1 MTGRSYICYPR
12 FARSRL
18 EEALSDTP
26 VVLVHGPHQ
35 CVETNLACMVG
46 DAAGYEYTTFK
57 DDMKFHLV
65 QAGIARFN

>member
-18 EEALSDTP
+18 EEALS
-26 VVLVHGPHQ
+26 
-35 CVETNLACMVG
+35 VETNLACMVG